1 MTVTPAGRCADLAE
15 AAGDPGEGTAP
26 PAGHWLLIEHPGPWG
41 RLALKESGIDPAA
54 VASMSAWARRVD
66 GRIALIRRVAR
77 RTEARERRY
86 RWFRIDARPGHEEI
100 RAGEFTDAAE
110 LSLATSARGCRWPEP
125 LALVCVHGRHDTCC
139 AVRGRSLAA
148 ALAKDFPEVT
158 WECSH
163 LGGCRF
169 APSMVL
175 LPHGFTFGGLP
186 PGDVSGVVREY
197 SRGTLDTKYLRGRS
211 SFAPLVQ
218 AAHHHARAA
227 TGATGIDDLRLVE
240 DVRESGSGWRVEFTG
255 PDCTV
260 YLRERHVPANRR
272 LTCASE
278 PVSRIRVFE
287 LLDLRY

>member
-1 MTVTPAGRCADLAE
+1 MTATAGRCADLAE

-54 VASMSAWARRVD
+54 VASLSSWARRVN

-77 RTEARERRY
+77 RTEARERRH

-110 LSLATSARGCRWPEP
+110 LALATSARGRGWPDP

-139 AVRGRSLAA
+139 AVRGRPLAA
-148 ALAKDFPEVT
+148 AVAADFPDAA

-175 LPHGFTFGGLP
+175 LPHGFTFGGLR
-186 PGDVSGVVREY
+186 PGDAGGVVREY
-197 SRGTLDTKYLRGRS
+197 QRGTLDTKYLRGRS
-211 SFAPLVQ
+211 SFEPLVQ

-227 TGATGIDDLRLVE
+227 TGATGIDDLRLIE
-240 DVRESGSGWRVEFTG
+240 YVRDSGSDWRVEFAG
-255 PDCTV
+255 PGCTV
-260 YLRERHVPANRR
+260 YLRERHMPANRR

-278 PVSRIRVFE
+278 PVSGIRVFE
-287 LLDLRY
+287 LLGLRY